1 MKQGLRQAMHVQALE
16 RDAADMAAD
25 APRLEAKAVQLTQ
38 QLQQEEQ
45 VYSRVLY

>member
-1 MKQGLRQAMHVQALE
+1 MNVQALE

-25 APRLEAKAVQLTQ
+25 APRLEAKAVQLVQ

-45 VYSRVLY
+45 VSSGAP